1 MRRSALVAICLTVVL
16 SACATSGGTGGSATS
31 ANSSASRADAPR
43 ITAQEIAEAN
53 LPTAYDVVDRL
64 RRPWLRRSG
73 AGGEVVV
80 YMDERNIGG
89 AAELRN
95 IPATTVAELQYVT
108 HEDAVRRWGGGMGGI
123 RGGVIVVIRRR

>member
-16 SACATSGGTGGSATS
+16 SACATSGGTAGAT
-31 ANSSASRADAPR
+31 AAAPGDARTNAPR

-53 LPTAYDVVDRL
+53 LPTAFDVVDRL

-73 AGGEVVV
+73 AGAEVAV

-89 AAELRN
+89 AAALRD

-108 HEDAVRRWGGGMGGI
+108 HEDAVRRWGGGMGGV
-123 RGGVIVVIRRR
+123 RGAVIVVIPRR

>member
-1 MRRSALVAICLTVVL
+1 VRRSALVAICLTVVL
-16 SACATSGGTGGSATS
+16 SACATSGGTASAT
-31 ANSSASRADAPR
+31 AAAAPGDARTNAPR